1 MDPILNPFDY
11 FTIPFGKWAEMLLN
25 IIVSNS
31 RETLLAAKVPV
42 QSFLQL
48 IQSGLMSVPP
58 LIGIVVAAFAGYWL
72 SGWRLSLVGIFC
84 LTAIGLIGAW
94 QPAMITLSIVI
105 AAVTICIIVGMPIGI
120 FAARSD
126 RFFKILRPILDLMQT
141 IPSFVYLV
149 PVVMLFGIGDTPG
162 VIVTCIFAITPLIR
176 LTNLGIREVRE
187 DLVEAA
193 HAFGASEWR
202 VLLGTQLPLARPT
215 ILAGLNQTVLLS
227 LSMAVVASMISVAGL
242 GRLVLEGIGRLD
254 FGSATVGGIG
264 IVLTAIVVDRYVQAL
279 GAEPPRSQKGVKLWT
294 GM

>member
-11 FTIPFGKWAEMLLN
+11 FTIPFGTWAEMLLN

-48 IQSGLMSVPP
+48 IQSGLISVPP

-72 SGWRLSLVGIFC
+72 SGWRLALVGIFC

-94 QPAMITLSIVI
+94 QTAMITFSIII

-176 LTNLGIREVRE
+176 LTNLGIRGVRE

-193 HAFGASEWR
+193 HAFGANEWR
-202 VLLGTQLPLARPT
+202 VFLDTQLPLARPT

-279 GAEPPRSQKGVKLWT
+279 GAEPPRSQKGA
-294 GM
+294 